1 MIPVLI
7 LAAGQSSRMR
17 GTDKLMCYV
26 HGFPLLRHQIDMAA
40 GIGPIY
46 VALPSDN
53 HPRLAALGGTAAI
66 PLIVPQASEGIG
78 GTMRGAVAQLPDCYA
93 FMIVLGDLISLTNN
107 DLEGVLNTKN
117 THKKNLIWRGATPD
131 GKPGHPIIFD
141 ASLRPAFASLHG
153 DSGGESIVKPLA
165 SQTHLHRFN
174 DNRARHDLDTPED
187 WSAWQ
192 SQLDRQLP

>member
-17 GTDKLMCYV
+17 GTDKLMRDV
-26 HGFPLLRHQIDMAA
+26 HGVPLLRHQIDMAT

-53 HPRLAALGGTAAI
+53 HPRLGALNGTTAI
-66 PLIVPQASEGIG
+66 PLIVPEASEGIG
-78 GTMRGAVAQLPDCYA
+78 GTMRGAVAQLPDCAA
-93 FMIVLGDLISLTNN
+93 FMIILGDLISLTNN
-107 DLEGVLNTKN
+107 DLLGVLNATNIHKN
-117 THKKNLIWRGATPD
+117 KVIWRGATPD

-141 ASLRPAFASLHG
+141 ASFRPAFAKLHG

-192 SQLDRQLP
+192 SQ

>member
-17 GTDKLMCYV
+17 GTDKLMRNV
-26 HGFPLLRHQIDMAA
+26 HGVPLLRRQIDTAT

-53 HPRLAALGGTAAI
+53 HPRLGALNGTSAI
-66 PLIVPQASEGIG
+66 PLIVPMASEGIG
-78 GTMRGAVAQLPDCYA
+78 GTMRGAVAQLPECDA
-93 FMIVLGDLISLTNN
+93 FMIILGDLISLTNS
-107 DLEGVLNTKN
+107 DLAGVLNAIK
-117 THKKNLIWRGATPD
+117 THKNDLIWRGATPD

-141 ASLRPAFASLHG
+141 ASLRPAFADLRG

-165 SQTHLHRFN
+165 ARTHLHRFN

-192 SQLDRQLP
+192 SQ

>member
-17 GTDKLMCYV
+17 GADKLMCNV
-26 HGFPLLRHQIDMAA
+26 HGAPLLRRQIDRAI

-53 HPRLAALGGTAAI
+53 HPRLAALNGTDAI
-66 PLIVPQASEGIG
+66 PLIVPEASQGMG
-78 GTMRGAVAQLPDCYA
+78 GTMRGAVAQLPDCDA

-107 DLEGVLNTKN
+107 DLKGVIDAISA
-117 THKKNLIWRGATPD
+117 HKEHLIWRGATPE
-131 GKPGHPIIFD
+131 GRAGHPIIFD
-141 ASLRPAFASLHG
+141 ASLRPAFANLHG
-153 DSGGESIVKPLA
+153 DNGGESIVKPLK
-165 SQTHLHRFN
+165 SQTYLHKFN

-187 WSAWQ
+187 WAAWQ
-192 SQLDRQLP
+192 AALGQ